1 MTYEKIVEK
10 VKKVYAKADASMLTG
25 HMAVEFD
32 VWGEGEGAFYVEAT
46 DGKLDVQPYEYYDK
60 NAAVRVSSDDLNDIF
75 AGKLTIEDAYNDGKL
90 TVEGDLGAVLALAKV
105 KIKKTATRKKAAEK
119 TETEKKTTAK
129 KATTKKAATKKAATK
144 ETKAEEPAA
153 TKTAV
158 KKTAAKKADVKK
170 PAAKKNSK

>member
-10 VKKVYAKADASMLTG
+10 VKKAYAKADASMLTG

-60 NAAVRVSSDDLNDIF
+60 NAAVRISSDDLNDIF
-75 AGKLTIEDAYNDGKL
+75 TGKLTIEDAYNDGKL

-119 TETEKKTTAK
+119 TENTVKKTVAKKTTAK
-129 KATTKKAATKKAATK
+129 KAEKAAEKKTDEKKKTPAKKTATKKVVT
-144 ETKAEEPAA
+144 E
-153 TKTAV
+153 
-158 KKTAAKKADVKK
+158 
-170 PAAKKNSK
+170 KKNSK